1 MWTET
6 TTIKSILKF
15 SLSLFYNGD
24 DESQHP
30 GREQEKE
37 KERVKVQ
44 TKDHTQK
51 CRMHN
56 WEP

>member
-1 MWTET
+1 MWTVT

-30 GREQEKE
+30 GREQEKA
-37 KERVKVQ
+37 KRK
-44 TKDHTQK
+44 
-51 CRMHN
+51 N
-56 WEP
+56 